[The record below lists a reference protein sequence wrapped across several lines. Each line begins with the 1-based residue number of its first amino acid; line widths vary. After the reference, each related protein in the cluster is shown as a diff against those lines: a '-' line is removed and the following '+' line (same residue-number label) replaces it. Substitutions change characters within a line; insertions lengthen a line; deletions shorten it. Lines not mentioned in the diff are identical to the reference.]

1 VSEASNVGVG
11 WGTFFF
17 PGAPPPPLLYPIR
30 VAQPSLKSWSL
41 KSRASQDDLP
51 PVWDLMSRDLG
62 PRVAILSRWDFQ
74 AEGFEVEDT
83 QLEASFY

>member
-1 VSEASNVGVG
+1 
-11 WGTFFF
+11 
-17 PGAPPPPLLYPIR
+17 
-30 VAQPSLKSWSL
+30 
-41 KSRASQDDLP
+41 
-51 PVWDLMSRDLG
+51 MSRDLV

>member
-1 VSEASNVGVG
+1 MAGQLLL
-11 WGTFFF
+11 GTI
-17 PGAPPPPLLYPIR
+17 GGGRLLGTIR